1 MTTKLMLILIGV
13 NLLGYFLAATRIP
26 FELADVILGVTDN
39 KYLVFTLIVLLYVAL
54 GCMLNVVPMI
64 LLTLPAIFPTVLA
77 LGFDPIWFGVVT
89 VILMEMG
96 QITPPMGLV
105 VFAIAGMPD
114 GAPMALIFK
123 YVALFV
129 LGMFAL
135 VILLTVFPSIALF
148 LPNLLF

>member
-1 MTTKLMLILIGV
+1 MDPDSNSIILQLVILLILIGV

-77 LGFDPIWFGVVT
+77 LGFDPVWFGV
-89 VILMEMG
+89 
-96 QITPPMGLV
+96 V